1 MISKKQHLALA
12 VCLALA
18 AAAHAE
24 TRRDIGIE
32 EIPANV
38 SDSVKLDLNVA
49 DGRDSVRIGEY
60 IAFCFTA
67 SADGYV
73 SLWDFG
79 TSGKVLRLFPYPKD
93 HAVRAAKPGKEEC
106 VGDNGNNRFFVKKP
120 AGTENVVLYWTKK
133 ADAQIEANSFDDA
146 KAFSAYLE
154 RKTKDIV
161 HAGAGDEGWDAWATA
176 NVTLEILDENGN
188 SDDGTSTEISTGD
201 IAQTNNSYTNVFVIA
216 FGSNV
221 GDLRLT
227 NEDANRFAQ
236 TAKASYNIPDENIR
250 VVKNA
255 RRSDFEKTFA
265 WVKDKA
271 GENDLVLFYYS
282 GHGTHIPDDNGD
294 EADGRDE
301 AIVPY
306 DLADEDNWN
315 DADKYIRDDQ
325 LKAWIDDI
333 PAGAVVTFF
342 DSCFSGGMFKDFSQ
356 SGLLNGRPKFFN
368 LGKIAGKQPQ
378 YRGKALK
385 GSKDLRDIG
394 ISDGLENGGTSGKT
408 KYAML
413 AASQEGEYAIEAPNQ
428 GGVFTLGLYDTL
440 KNPGSAKNWQ
450 EMSSNVSRSVL
461 RSTGGRQTPV
471 TEDPDSLLKDLKL

>member
-1 MISKKQHLALA
+1 MNSKKHLTLA

-24 TRRDIGIE
+24 TRRDIKIE
-32 EIPANV
+32 EIPANI

-49 DGRDSVRIGEY
+49 DGRDSVKIGER

-67 SADGYV
+67 SADGYI

-79 TSGKVLRLFPYPKD
+79 TSRKVRKLFPYPKD
-93 HAVRAAKPGKEEC
+93 DAVRAAKPGKEEC
-106 VGDNGNNRFFVKKP
+106 VGNQRFTVDGP
-120 AGTENVVLYWTKK
+120 AGTENVVLLWTKN
-133 ADAQIEANSFDDA
+133 ADAQIEADGFDDA
-146 KAFSAYLE
+146 KAFSARLE
-154 RKTKDIV
+154 RKTKDIIDT
-161 HAGAGDEGWDAWATA
+161 GADDEGWDAWATA
-176 NVTLEILDENGN
+176 NVTFEILNKDGN
-188 SDDGTSTEISTGD
+188 SDDGTSTEISTGG
-201 IAQTNNSYTNVFVIA
+201 IAQTNNNYTNVFVIA

-250 VVKNA
+250 VVENA
-255 RRSDFEKTFA
+255 RRTDFEKSFA

-294 EADGRDE
+294 EADERDE

-315 DADKYIRDDQ
+315 NADKYIRDDQ

-368 LGKIAGKQPQ
+368 QGKIAGKQPQ

-394 ISDGLENGGTSGKT
+394 ISDGLENGTSGKT

-413 AASQEGEYAIEAPNQ
+413 AASQEFEYAIEAPNQ
-428 GGVFTLGLYDTL
+428 GGMFTLGLYDTL
-440 KNPGSAKNWQ
+440 KDPGSAKNW
-450 EMSSNVSRSVL
+450 EELSSNVSRSVL

>member
-1 MISKKQHLALA
+1 MNSKKHLTLA

-18 AAAHAE
+18 AVAHAE
-24 TRRDIGIE
+24 TRRDIKIE
-32 EIPANV
+32 EIPANI

-49 DGRDSVRIGEY
+49 DGRDSVKIGER

-67 SADGYV
+67 SADGYI

-79 TSGKVLRLFPYPKD
+79 TSRKVRKLFPYPKD
-93 HAVRAAKPGKEEC
+93 DAVRAAKPGKEEC
-106 VGDNGNNRFFVKKP
+106 VGNQRFTVDGP
-120 AGTENVVLYWTKK
+120 AGTENVVLLWTKN
-133 ADAQIEANSFDDA
+133 ADAQIEADGFDDA
-146 KAFSAYLE
+146 KAFSARLE
-154 RKTKDIV
+154 RKTKDIIDT
-161 HAGAGDEGWDAWATA
+161 GAGDEGWDAWATA
-176 NVTLEILDENGN
+176 NVTFEILNKDGN
-188 SDDGTSTEISTGD
+188 SDDGTSTEISTGG
-201 IAQTNNSYTNVFVIA
+201 IAQTNNNYTNVFVIA

-250 VVKNA
+250 VVENA
-255 RRSDFEKTFA
+255 RRTDFEKSFA

-294 EADGRDE
+294 EADERDE

-315 DADKYIRDDQ
+315 NADKYIRDDQ

-368 LGKIAGKQPQ
+368 QGKIAGKQPQ

-394 ISDGLENGGTSGKT
+394 ISDGLENGTSGKT

-413 AASQEGEYAIEAPNQ
+413 AASQEFEYAIEAPNQ
-428 GGVFTLGLYDTL
+428 GGMFTLGLYDTL
-440 KNPGSAKNWQ
+440 KDPGSAKNWE

-471 TEDPDSLLKDLKL
+471 TEDPDGLLKDLKL